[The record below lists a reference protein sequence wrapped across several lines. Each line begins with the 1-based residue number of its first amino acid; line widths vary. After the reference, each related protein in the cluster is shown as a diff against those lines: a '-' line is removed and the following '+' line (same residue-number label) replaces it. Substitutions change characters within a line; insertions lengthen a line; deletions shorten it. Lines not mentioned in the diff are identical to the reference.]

1 MERREATRVMSRV
14 QPRVRRRTVA
24 AARGLVEGDDGDSS
38 QSIAPPMGLGGA
50 SGSGAA
56 GTALEEEE
64 EEEEELWQG
73 EEEEEDM
80 YLEASPPTSS
90 FGMLRDIMVVGVPEM
105 LR

>member
-1 MERREATRVMSRV
+1 VERREATRVMSRV

-56 GTALEEEE
+56 GTAPE